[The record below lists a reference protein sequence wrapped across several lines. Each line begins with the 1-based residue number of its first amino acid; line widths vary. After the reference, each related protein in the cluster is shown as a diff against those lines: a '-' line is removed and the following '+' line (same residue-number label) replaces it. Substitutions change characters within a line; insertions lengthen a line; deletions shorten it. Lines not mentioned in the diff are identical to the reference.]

1 MQRRKQMAS
10 VQQGQEAEQQMSRVW
25 LAADYHFPST
35 YSCRIPMSS
44 MNSASVMPAPG
55 PATVRLAL
63 LRTGIELFGLNVVR
77 DELFPILRS
86 ATVRTRPPER
96 VAISQQRIRGYKWS
110 EDRQKRE
117 TIQESIIVRE
127 MAHARGPMTVFLQ
140 VPLESEQRMHRLLR
154 AIGYWGQSS
163 SLASCLGVTN
173 MPPVPGECAMPLA
186 LHNRTLPLRPFF
198 TCPVTEFRSDQLA
211 WDEIVPGDGTPKTQV
226 LRLELYVWPMIT
238 DYRHGTEKLL
248 VRSPLFESGKS
259 RT

>member
-1 MQRRKQMAS
+1 MAP
-10 VQQGQEAEQQMSRVW
+10 VRQQQAAEQQMSRVW
-25 LAADYHFPST
+25 IAADYHFPST

-44 MNSASVMPAPG
+44 MNSASAMPAPG

-63 LRTGIELFGLNVVR
+63 IRTGVELFGRDRVR

-86 ATVRTRPPER
+86 AAVRIRPPER

-127 MAHARGPMTVFLQ
+127 MAHARGSMTVFVQ
-140 VPLESEQRMHRLLR
+140 VPPESEQRMRLLLR
-154 AIGYWGQSS
+154 AVGYWGQSS

-173 MPPVPGECAMPLA
+173 AQPLAGECATPLA
-186 LHNRTLPLRPFF
+186 LFDGTLPLRPYF
-198 TCPVTEFRSDQLA
+198 TCLVTEFRSDQLA
-211 WDEIVPGDGTPKTQV
+211 WDDIVPGDGPPRTQA
-226 LRLELYVWPMIT
+226 LRLDVYVWPMLM

-259 RT
+259 SP

>member
-1 MQRRKQMAS
+1 MMQRRRQIAP
-10 VQQGQEAEQQMSRVW
+10 VQQGQADEQQVSRVW

-63 LRTGIELFGLNVVR
+63 LRTGIELFGRDRVR
-77 DELFPILRS
+77 DELLPILRS
-86 ATVRTRPPER
+86 AGVRIRPPER
-96 VAISQQRIRGYKWS
+96 VTISQQRIRGYKWS

-140 VPLESEQRMHRLLR
+140 VPQESEQMMRPLLR

-173 MPPVPGECAMPLA
+173 TPPVPGECATPLA
-186 LHNRTLPLRPFF
+186 LLDGTLPLRPFF
-198 TCPVTEFRSDQLA
+198 TCLVTEFRSDQLE
-211 WDEIVPGDGTPKTQV
+211 WDDIVPGDGTPRTQA
-226 LRLELYVWPMIT
+226 LRLDVYIWPMIM
-238 DYRHGTEKLL
+238 DYRHGTDKLL
-248 VRSPLFESGKS
+248 VRAPLLEGVQ
-259 RT
+259 